1 MHCAIRCLRYGQ
13 RFAGSGKNPAGSGL
27 WLTPLPIYHLSKFV
41 ELEIDFDAWDETTKT
56 QNISTKHRAV
66 SKIELGLGLSY
77 GRSLK

>member
-1 MHCAIRCLRYGQ
+1 
-13 RFAGSGKNPAGSGL
+13 L
-27 WLTPLPIYHLSKFV
+27 WLTPLPTYHLSKFV

-66 SKIELGLGLSY
+66 SKIDLGLGLSY